1 MHFRRKR
8 FTARVAVALVC
19 VCVATITDA
28 VSVVAQVTRPDRP
41 FVLSM
46 SPSVRSVG
54 LQGSGAALLGSS
66 GAIFSNP
73 AGIATLRHVGLE
85 GSYRSVPSGGS
96 LSAASIGWRLRQF
109 DLGFGVERMDF
120 GSEPGRLLGSGVPT
134 GADADEI
141 GLVGSGV
148 YRFGMIAFG
157 GSTKFLRRSVDATDD
172 DAFSGDAGIAIAFLD
187 IAALGFAVQNIG
199 GNWKKNAALD
209 LPRLTRLGVTLNYLD
224 PLDAVRLL
232 STAELQWPEGRG
244 SRLVLGGEGGVVDR
258 GFGIIVRGAF
268 KSRPAGTNLSEFTF
282 GASVILKNVAI
293 DWAFQENDVFLDTAH
308 HFGLRLAL

>member
-1 MHFRRKR
+1 MHPPRKR
-8 FTARVAVALVC
+8 FAPGVAVALVC
-19 VCVATITDA
+19 VLVATTTDV

-41 FVLSM
+41 FVLSV
-46 SPSVRSVG
+46 SPSVRSAG
-54 LQGSGAALLGSS
+54 LQGSGAALLGYA

-85 GSYRSVPSGGS
+85 GSYRSIPSGGS
-96 LSAASIGWRLRQF
+96 LSAASTGFRLRQF

-120 GSEPGRLLGSGVPT
+120 GSEPGRLLGAGVPA

-141 GLVGSGV
+141 GLIGSGV

-157 GSTKFLRRSVDATDD
+157 GSTKYLRRS
-172 DAFSGDAGIAIAFLD
+172 IAIALLD

-199 GNWKKNAALD
+199 GNWKKNAALE
-209 LPRLTRLGVTLNYLD
+209 LPRLTRLGFTMNYLD

-244 SRLVLGGEGGVVDR
+244 SRLVLGGEGGVVVR
-258 GFGIIVRGAF
+258 GFGIIARGAF

-282 GASVILKNVAI
+282 GASVVLKNVAI